1 MSEIVTERVST
12 APKRTRRKEARP
24 GEIIAAGIAE
34 FAEHGFERAR
44 LDRIAKAA
52 GVAKGTI
59 YLYFEN
65 KEALFMAAVEEY
77 VLVTMTE
84 TEVELEM
91 GDDLSTTDLIT
102 RMIGRAY
109 AKMTAQEPLAIM
121 RILVAEGHRFPHLMA
136 TYHNTVIARGTD
148 LIKRLL
154 ERGVK
159 RGEFPESPVTRIPEI
174 IVAPVMFMAMN
185 RMTFADLHPLDQDDF
200 REAHIQ
206 MVLSAL
212 GLKSCAEATA

>member
-1 MSEIVTERVST
+1 MKTKPAEE

-77 VLVTMTE
+77 VVSAMAE
-84 TEVELEM
+84 TEADMAFDQNAKIAEVFRRLVARLYDKMAGEEL
-91 GDDLSTTDLIT
+91 
-102 RMIGRAY
+102 
-109 AKMTAQEPLAIM
+109 LAIM
-121 RILVAEGHRFPHLMA
+121 RILISEGHRFPHLIK
-136 TYHNTVIARGTD
+136 TYHDTVIERGMKILNEILARG
-148 LIKRLL
+148 RA
-154 ERGVK
+154 
-159 RGEFPESPVTRIPEI
+159 RGEITPGPVDQTPEVI
-174 IVAPVMFMAMN
+174 IAPVMFYCVHKMVFDGLRPMDRDA
-185 RMTFADLHPLDQDDF
+185 FI
-200 REAHIQ
+200 EAHLTMI
-206 MVLSAL
+206 LGAL
-212 GLKSCAEATA
+212 DLKSA